1 MREQDDWITR
11 LKMGEFD
18 AVCKIRLQIAD
29 AYEMDGCWREQR
41 NRKTIKSAKCRK
53 AKNERK
59 ETQKKFAKLNL
70 SDKKR

>member
-29 AYEMDGCWREQR
+29 GCERDGCWREQR
-41 NRKTIKSAKCRK
+41 SRKTIKSGKCAK
-53 AKNERK
+53 AKN
-59 ETQKKFAKLNL
+59 
-70 SDKKR
+70 